1 MDYENI
7 FISGLKNQTVFISQ
21 TIGPYDK
28 LMIQY
33 LYYDLLNNNNDSNQ
47 NNIFEK
53 IIIKN
58 ITESICYIIGDDKQ
72 KNAGMDPTVQIWDL
86 SHQPLYYLKWIMTLW
101 KNNNK
106 NKYNNNN
113 NKNINYITNIINRYY
128 FYPIQQLLAYIQG
141 QIKIDENIYININK
155 KIQVKMVQNIIQYLM
170 DNNYYPLYNNN
181 NTNQED
187 ILYSYKLFDFYMQ
200 KRCYIISQMINDTKI
215 IKSFIIKDFK
225 KNNIYYNKSNDTLF
239 IYKDFV
245 LYIINQLLTN
255 YYNPSSPLFL
265 STLECLTKTL
275 KNMILNNYNMYNFYI
290 HSTIKELLKLIETK
304 LSSINYI

>member
-1 MDYENI
+1 
-7 FISGLKNQTVFISQ
+7 
-21 TIGPYDK
+21 
-28 LMIQY
+28 
-33 LYYDLLNNNNDSNQ
+33 
-47 NNIFEK
+47 
-53 IIIKN
+53 
-58 ITESICYIIGDDKQ
+58 
-72 KNAGMDPTVQIWDL
+72 MDPTVQIWDL